1 MLIANSGWFD
11 IDHNYVNHFYNEII
25 NNYDNWLA
33 KAKNQGKISRKEF
46 SFDKMTKRIS
56 EIFNKNLTDLPKKME
71 LKLPGMDK
79 IKMPKKNNKLKIV
92 K

>member
-1 MLIANSGWFD
+1 M
-11 IDHNYVNHFYNEII
+11 
-25 NNYDNWLA
+25 WLE
-33 KAKNQGKISRKEF
+33 KAKNQGKISREEF
-46 SFDKMTKRIS
+46 CFNKMTKKIS
-56 EIFNKNLTDLPKKME
+56 ELFSKNLPELPKKME

>member
-1 MLIANSGWFD
+1 MKTK
-11 IDHNYVNHFYNEII
+11 I
-25 NNYDNWLA
+25 N
-33 KAKNQGKISRKEF
+33 KILSSNIPE
-46 SFDKMTKRIS
+46 
-56 EIFNKNLTDLPKKME
+56 LPKKME